1 MKTHVGN
8 LFAERGA
15 RDRVHAAIIAYECGL
30 AGSGAAR
37 GWPGPGRAGPGR
49 TRGGDAQRW

>member
-15 RDRVHAAIIAYECGL
+15 RDRVHAAIVAYECGL

-37 GWPGPGRAGPGR
+37 G
-49 TRGGDAQRW
+49 